1 VKTRA
6 LVPAAVSILALFSV
20 AGCSADSADP
30 ATSDEELRAKKTL
43 LCASSANESVYYG
56 RESQILLE
64 ANVSRDGV
72 LANASLSMPGNN
84 LLGVGNE
91 TWNAQKRY
99 QPTNARYKGM
109 QKYSSADA
117 WCGYS
122 VIAPPDLNGQT
133 GKFSVYLQQA
143 CEGGFISTATLSCKV
158 ESKKPIEPDAP
169 SAAAAIE
176 LRFTAAGKTAATE
189 AGYYEASAFTGNKI
203 VVASTDN
210 SIDIEYLNP
219 DDSESAPDD
228 KLCYTGDTTK
238 AKKIIWTMLGNTD
251 GNGDHWLD
259 EGATVTG
266 SSGKTIN
273 VAWSVTGEGGS
284 TPRSLSVPVCP

>member
-1 VKTRA
+1 MMSLLSLGA
-6 LVPAAVSILALFSV
+6 
-20 AGCSADSADP
+20 AGCSADSTDP

-43 LCASSANESVYYG
+43 LCASSANETVYFG

-72 LANASLSMPGNN
+72 LANAALTMTANDD
-84 LLGVGNE
+84 LGAHNE
-91 TWNAQKRY
+91 TLTAQKKY
-99 QPTNARYKGM
+99 EPQNPRYKGM
-109 QKYSSADA
+109 QKYSAADN

-122 VIAPPDLNGQT
+122 IIAPPDLNGQT

-143 CEGGFISTATLSCKV
+143 CEGGGISTVTLSCKV
-158 ESKKPIEPDAP
+158 ESKKPVEPDAP

-176 LRFTAAGKTAATE
+176 LRFSSAGKAAAIQ
-189 AGYYEASAFTGNKI
+189 AGYYESNAFTGNKI
-203 VVASTDN
+203 AVSSPET
-210 SIDIEYLNP
+210 SIDIEYLVP

-228 KLCYTGDTTK
+228 KLCYSGDTAK
-238 AKKIIWTMLGNTD
+238 AKKVIWAMLGNTD

-266 SSGKTIN
+266 SAGKTIK
-273 VAWSVTGEGGS
+273 VEWSVTGEGGS
-284 TPRSLSVPVCP
+284 NPRELSVPVCP